1 MIIEYRKQIDVR
13 PLRPVRWG
21 SGGLVLL
28 DQRRLPAEEIYLH
41 FSTSAEVAQGI
52 RDMVVRGAPAIGL
65 AAAYGAALA
74 AIESGA
80 VGGHPEQWL
89 RRFKQSLQPLLM
101 SRPTAVNLAWALR
114 RMELAAEELLVAG
127 DQDLAALLLQLA
139 NNMVAEDLEQ
149 GGRMAQLGAAL
160 IEPGSRVLTHCNA
173 GALAT
178 AGVGTAL
185 GVINAAW
192 ARGCVDQVYTSETR
206 PWFQGSRLTAWELQQ
221 QGIDPC
227 VVVEG
232 AVGALL
238 RDHSVNWL
246 IVGADRIAANGDLVN
261 KIGTYGAAVLA
272 RQHGTKVMVVA
283 PTSSFDL
290 RMANG
295 TQIDIEQRGSEEVT
309 DFAGARVAAEDVS
322 VWNPVFDMTPA
333 QWVDLIVTEKG
344 VVEAPSLAT
353 VGALIGGLER

>member
-1 MIIEYRKQIDVR
+1 MITEYRKQIDVR
-13 PLRPVRWG
+13 PIRPVRWAD
-21 SGGLVLL
+21 GGLVLL
-28 DQRRLPAEEIYLH
+28 DQRRMPVEEIYLH
-41 FSTSAEVAQGI
+41 FSTSTVVAQGI

-65 AAAYGAALA
+65 AAAYGAVLA
-74 AIESGA
+74 ANEIGA
-80 VGGHPEQWL
+80 IDAQPEQWL
-89 RRFKQSLQPLLM
+89 RRFKQSLQPLAL

-114 RMELAAEELLVAG
+114 RMELAAAELLLAG
-127 DQDLAALLLQLA
+127 DQAPDTALLQLA
-139 NNMVAEDLEQ
+139 NEMVAEDLER
-149 GGRMAQLGAAL
+149 GERMAQLGADL
-160 IEPGSRVLTHCNA
+160 IEPGSIVLTHCNA

-192 ARGCVDQVYTSETR
+192 AGGRIDQVYASETR
-206 PWFQGSRLTAWELQQ
+206 PWFQGSRLTAWELRQ

-246 IVGADRIAANGDLVN
+246 IVGADRIAANGDVAN

-272 RQHGTKVMVVA
+272 RQHGAKVMVVA

-290 RMANG
+290 QVADG
-295 TQIDIEQRGSEEVT
+295 VQIDIELRSGGEVT
-309 DFAGARVAAEDVS
+309 DFAGARIAAEDVS

-344 VVEAPSLAT
+344 VIETPSFAT
-353 VGALIGGLER
+353 VGALLG